1 MGRATPAVTACR
13 RAAVAF
19 ELHSYT
25 HDPRADRFGDE
36 AVAALAAPLGLSAD
50 RFFKTLVIDLPGR
63 GTAIAVAPVP
73 RRLSLK
79 AAAAALGTRRAAMA
93 EPATAQRVTGYVLGG
108 ISPLGTRTAVPTV
121 IDSSVIGDSR
131 VSVSA
136 GRRGLQLLLASD
148 DLVRLTG
155 AVTAPITAG

>member
-1 MGRATPAVTACR
+1 MGRTTPAVTVCR
-13 RAAVAF
+13 RAQVAF

-36 AVAALAAPLGLSAD
+36 AVDALATSLELSAD
-50 RFFKTLVIDLPGR
+50 RFFKTLVVDLSGH
-63 GTAIAVAPVP
+63 GTAIAVVPVP
-73 RRLSLK
+73 GRLSLK
-79 AAAAALGTRRAAMA
+79 AAAAALGARRAAMA

-121 IDSSVIGDSR
+121 IDSSVIGDDP
-131 VSVSA
+131 VLVSA
-136 GRRGLQLLLASD
+136 GRRGLQLSLAPD
-148 DLVRLTG
+148 DLVRLTA